1 MRYDSCDGHMNE
13 SCHRSDGQMKE
24 ACLIASLMRYDFIHA
39 MRHDSF
45 MCPSLFSMPFR
56 YATLCVYAMPPYV
69 THP

>member
-1 MRYDSCDGHMNE
+1 MRWAHERVMSHDATQRWAHERVMS
-13 SCHRSDGQMKE
+13 HR
-24 ACLIASLMRYDFIHA
+24 IAYEVWLIHA